1 MMCVPNLAYKKKI
14 CSGITR
20 AKNSGGEGGHLSPNL
35 SPDSKLNYLCI
46 GDGRR
51 SEHAH
56 STFLMNL

>member
-1 MMCVPNLAYKKKI
+1 MCDVRAESCVQIKKI

-46 GDGRR
+46 DDGRR
-51 SEHAH
+51 S
-56 STFLMNL
+56 